1 MVELTTTLVQLESA
15 VYYQAFYVPAA
26 AVAELVEGERRVICC
41 VNGGYEWHAALM
53 HDGQGDYFI
62 NVSKEVRKAAGIE
75 KGDQVTITLHK
86 DESEYGMPLPA
97 ELAELWG
104 IDPEAK
110 EVFHR
115 LTRGKQRNL
124 LHIIG
129 KPKNSETRVKKAV
142 QIMEY
147 LKSTGG
153 KLDFKELNIAMKNAN
168 RVV

>member
-26 AVAELVEGERRVICC
+26 QVEDLVAGERRVICC
-41 VNGGYEWHAALM
+41 INGGYEWHAALM
-53 HDGQGDYFI
+53 HDGNGDYFV
-62 NVSKEVRKAAGIE
+62 NVSKEVRKKAGIE
-75 KGDQVTITLHK
+75 KGDEVSITLRK
-86 DESEYGMPLPA
+86 DDSEYGMALPA
-97 ELAELWG
+97 ELAELWE

-110 EVFHR
+110 TVFHL

-124 LHIIG
+124 LHLIG
-129 KPKNSETRVKKAV
+129 KPKQSETRIKKAV

-153 KLDFKELNIAMKNAN
+153 KLDFKELNLAMKNAN
-168 RVV
+168 RV